1 VPGCDEGDFR
11 SVFTP
16 ATFTGVP
23 QRALFDDRG
32 GDARAAYAARLFE
45 TDPEAAS
52 AQVMALVNDSQQP
65 EWTVITP

>member
-32 GDARAAYAARLFE
+32 GDAARLFE

-65 EWTVITP
+65 DWTVITP